1 MTKQITGNYHSH
13 MDTIAKKGLNKVLVI
28 TNLIF
33 IALVFWWIFVFLTGT
48 KDAPVNHIFGFVY
61 GGFSLWGG
69 ICGFIVSKRWGGMK
83 SKMGKAIL
91 FLSLGLLCQAFGQ
104 YSFWVYNYVFHVAV
118 PYPGIPDIG
127 YFGTIPFY
135 IYAAILLAEA
145 SGVHLTLDS
154 IRNKLQILLISL
166 LILSISYYLFLKDYS
181 FQDTTPLQVLLD
193 FGYPLGQAVYISIAA
208 LTFSLTRGI
217 LGGVMRSK
225 VFLILLAF
233 LAQYLA
239 EFIFIYFHDLYFPA
253 SFIDLFYLIA
263 YFVMTFAILKLNELY
278 WKLRS

>member
-1 MTKQITGNYHSH
+1 
-13 MDTIAKKGLNKVLVI
+13 MDTEKTKESISKIVI
-28 TNLIF
+28 LTNIIF
-33 IALVFWWIFVFLTGT
+33 ITLIAWWIYIFLTGT
-48 KDAPVNHIFGFVY
+48 KDAPINHIFGFIY

-69 ICGFIVSKRWGGMK
+69 LWGFIVSKRWGGTK

-91 FLSLGLLCQAFGQ
+91 FLALGLLCQAFGQ
-104 YSFWVYNYVFHVAV
+104 YSFWIYNYVLNVAV

-145 SGVHLTLDS
+145 AGVHLTLTS
-154 IRNKLQILLISL
+154 IKNKIQVLLIPL
-166 LILSISYYLFLKDYS
+166 VILSISYYLFLKDYS
-181 FQDTTPLQVLLD
+181 FQDTTTLQVLLD
-193 FGYPLGQAVYISIAA
+193 FGYPLGQAVYISIAI
-208 LTFSLTRGI
+208 LTYSLTRGI

-225 VFLILLAF
+225 VLLILLAF

-253 SFIDLFYLIA
+253 SFIDVFYLLA
-263 YFVMTFAILKLNELY
+263 YFVMTYAILKLNELY
-278 WKLRS
+278 WKLRG